1 VGQLGLAWSLEL
13 PGEHSLEATPLEV
26 AGVIYFPG
34 SMGTVYAV
42 DAATGRLRWKYDPDI
57 FRSNPRERA

>member
-34 SMGTVYAV
+34 SMGTV
-42 DAATGRLRWKYDPDI
+42 
-57 FRSNPRERA
+57 